1 MTKVVVEI
9 PGQEPYAIR
18 VGEGALSTLAQ
29 EVATLT
35 SSDRAFLITDSNVAD
50 LYLESVRNLLRESG
64 IAVSSVCLDPGEEA
78 KSIECAGEIW
88 DAMAECKLD
97 RHSVVIALGGG
108 VIGDLAGFCASTF
121 MRGIRVIQVPTTL
134 LAMVD
139 SSVGGKTAINLD
151 AGKNLVGTFHQP
163 SYVCADTSLLASL
176 PEREWICGCGEIA
189 KTSVIADDEFF
200 FWLSDNASALAA
212 RDAAITEEAVCRSV
226 LFKAQ
231 VVARDARETQGV
243 RECLNYGHTLAHAIE
258 KNAGYGIYSHGHAVS
273 QGMRFAAR
281 LSAAVAGLPLDFVA
295 AQDALLDEL
304 GFEQIAC
311 PGEPEAMLAAM
322 KSDKKNRGGQ
332 IRFVL
337 LRDVGDWFV
346 QALPDDLIL
355 EHLLAWKASV

>member
-9 PGQEPYAIR
+9 PGQKPYAIR
-18 VGEGALSTLAQ
+18 VGEGMLSTLAQ
-29 EVATLT
+29 EAAAQT
-35 SSDRAFLITDSNVAD
+35 SSGRVFLITDSHVAD
-50 LYLESVRNLLRESG
+50 LYLDAVRTALREEG
-64 IAVSSVCLDPGEEA
+64 LAVSSVCLDAGEEA

-97 RHSVVIALGGG
+97 RGSLVIALGGG

-121 MRGIRVIQVPTTL
+121 MRGIPVIQVPTTL

-176 PEREWICGCGEIA
+176 PEREWVCGCGEIA
-189 KTSVIADDEFF
+189 KTAVIADDEFF
-200 FWLSDNASALAA
+200 FWLTDNASALAA
-212 RDAAITEEAVCRSV
+212 RDMAVTEEAVCRSV

-243 RECLNYGHTLAHAIE
+243 RECLNFGHTLAHAIE
-258 KNAGYGIYSHGHAVS
+258 KNAGYGTYAHGHAVA

-281 LSAAVAGLPLDFVA
+281 LSAAVAGLPLEFVA

-304 GFEQIAC
+304 GLTQIEC
-311 PGEPEAMLAAM
+311 PAEPEEMLAAM
-322 KSDKKNRGGQ
+322 KTDKKNRGGQ

-346 QALPDDLIL
+346 EALSDELIL
-355 EHLLAWKASV
+355 EHLGAWKASV